1 MKSGKLLLL
10 TALMLTTNAYA
21 EVVTVPVISSTPIYN
36 NRVVYDTPT
45 RTCVKRE
52 VYVDSNSSNFLGGV
66 VGAFAGHV
74 ITRKLTGSTVN
85 RVLGTAAGAMIGS
98 SIEDRYNSRKQIVND
113 CVIEENTHTEQYI
126 SGYNVSY
133 KVDGNL
139 MSSVLAYNPGAV
151 VKVNINRTYRLLR

>member
-1 MKSGKLLLL
+1 MRSGKLLLL

-21 EVVTVPVISSTPIYN
+21 EEVTVPVISSTPIYN

-52 VYVDSNSSNFLGGV
+52 AYVDSNSSNLLGGV

-85 RVLGTAAGAMIGS
+85 RMLGTAAGAMIGS
-98 SIEDRYNSRKQIVND
+98 SIEDSYKSKKQYVND
-113 CVIEENTHTEQYI
+113 CVIEENTHTEQYV
-126 SGYNVSY
+126 SGYSVSY

-139 MSSVLAYNPGAV
+139 MSSVLSYDPGKSV
-151 VKVNINRTYRLLR
+151 RVNINRSYRLLR

>member
-1 MKSGKLLLL
+1 MKGGKLLLL
-10 TALMLTTNAYA
+10 TSLMLTTNAYA

-52 VYVDSNSSNFLGGV
+52 VYVDSNSSNLLGGV

-85 RVLGTAAGAMIGS
+85 RMLGTAAGAMIGS
-98 SIEDRYNSRKQIVND
+98 SIEDSYKSKKQYVND
-113 CVIEENTHTEQYI
+113 CVIEENTHTEQYV
-126 SGYNVSY
+126 SGYSVSY

-139 MSSVLAYNPGAV
+139 MSSVLSYEPGESV
-151 VKVNINRTYRLLR
+151 RVNINRSYRLLR

>member
-1 MKSGKLLLL
+1 MKGGKLLLL

-52 VYVDSNSSNFLGGV
+52 VYVDSNSSNLLGGV

-85 RVLGTAAGAMIGS
+85 RMLGTAAGAMIGS
-98 SIEDRYNSRKQIVND
+98 SIEDSYKSKKQYVND
-113 CVIEENTHTEQYI
+113 CVIEENTHTEQYV
-126 SGYNVSY
+126 SGYSVSY

-139 MSSVLAYNPGAV
+139 MSSVLSYEPGESV
-151 VKVNINRTYRLLR
+151 RVNINRSYRLLR